1 MTVSENQK
9 KVALITLGCPKNEVD
24 SEVMAGELA
33 RQGLTLVNDAEEA
46 DAVLINTCGFIEA
59 AKRESIDVILSAVE
73 LKKSDP
79 RKRIAVWGCL
89 SERYRGEIEKE
100 IPEVDGYFG
109 VEPFEALGQWL
120 IGENYRVSP
129 QAHTGRQISTPP
141 HVAYL
146 KIADGCDHR
155 CTFCA
160 IPGIKGPF
168 RSRPQSALLEEARI
182 LAERGVKELIL
193 IAQDTSRYGTDRAD
207 GSSLVSLLEG
217 LVAVNGLAWIR
228 VMYVHPLHVDE
239 ALIDLMAR
247 EPKIV
252 KYIDMPLQHIA
263 DSVLHRMGRGHD
275 NERVRTLIARMR
287 ERMPSLVLRTAFIV
301 GFPGETEEDFD
312 ALLDFVQ
319 DTGFQRLGAFV
330 YSQEEGTAAALL
342 DGEVDK
348 AVAQSRYDRLM
359 TVQQEIAET
368 INDRMVDR
376 VIEVIVDGFDEDE
389 GLHYGRSQGDGLDVD
404 QLVWLEGHPP
414 IGQIVPVK
422 IDSTSTYDLFGT
434 WVV

>member
-1 MTVSENQK
+1 MK
-9 KVALITLGCPKNEVD
+9 KVTLVTLGCPKNEVD
-24 SEVMAGELA
+24 SEVVAGELA
-33 RQGLTLVNDAEEA
+33 RQGLLLVDDAEEA
-46 DAVLINTCGFIEA
+46 DVVLINTCGFIEA
-59 AKRESIDVILSAVE
+59 AKRESIDAILSAVE

-129 QAHTGRQISTPP
+129 QAHTGRKISTPP

-146 KIADGCDHR
+146 KIADGCDHH

-168 RSRPQSALLEEARI
+168 RSVPQGELLEQAKA
-182 LAERGVKELIL
+182 LVDRGVKELIL
-193 IAQDTSRYGTDRAD
+193 IAQDTSRYGRDRDD
-207 GSSLVSLLEG
+207 GSSLVSLLEA

-239 ALIDLMAR
+239 ALIDIMAR

-263 DSVLHRMGRGHD
+263 DPVLHRMGRGH
-275 NERVRTLIARMR
+275 NGERVRTLIARMR
-287 ERMPSLVLRTAFIV
+287 ERMPNLVLRTAFIV

-312 ALLDFVQ
+312 ALLDFVEE
-319 DTGFQRLGAFV
+319 TGFHRLGAFV
-330 YSQEEGTAAALL
+330 YSSEEGTPAAAL
-342 DGEVDK
+342 EETV
-348 AVAQSRYDRLM
+348 APEIAQSRYDRLM
-359 TVQQEIAET
+359 TVQQEIVEG
-368 INDRMVDR
+368 INEKYIDTLID
-376 VIEVIVDGFDEDE
+376 VIIDGFDADE
-389 GLHYGRSQGDGLDVD
+389 GLHYGRSGGDGLDID
-404 QLVWLEGHPP
+404 QLVWVEGRPP
-414 IGQIVPVK
+414 VGEIVPVR
-422 IDSTSTYDLFGT
+422 IDSTSAYDLYGT
-434 WVV
+434 WAG